1 MLPVKS
7 RALLILLL
15 FKNNFTLGVQRIFEF
30 WKKYTNVKKNLI
42 LVDESLKL
50 NLTLISDF

>member
-50 NLTLISDF
+50 N